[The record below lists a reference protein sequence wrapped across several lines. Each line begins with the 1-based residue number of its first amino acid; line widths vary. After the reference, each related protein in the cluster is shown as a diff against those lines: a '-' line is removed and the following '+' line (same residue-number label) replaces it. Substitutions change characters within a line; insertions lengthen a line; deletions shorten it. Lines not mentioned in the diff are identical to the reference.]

1 MTRFELDIRELRK
14 GNVKDDSQVPEENS
28 VDEKSHLVRQITLE
42 EKLV

>member
-14 GNVKDDSQVPEENS
+14 GNVKDDSQVSEKNS